1 MNKQKKTSGK
11 STRKISNG
19 NLLPKP
25 KRSQNFQ
32 NENGIR
38 KYLKRKIIKLG
49 NSYAVTYPE
58 DFIKSLADDD
68 KEIAKSTVHC
78 YKINSRSILIRKE
91 KAESEKTILNIDIS
105 KFPIELLGDLIKNAQ
120 KLNINT
126 VNIDYQEDDQ
136 YDLLISKLNEYK
148 ITPIFTKNKITFD
161 LSKNILYKFSDQLKG
176 MTQHFSKIIGLSIK
190 FSGKLTTPDKISI
203 IDDYMSNLNRN
214 YNEALSTLIKILNN
228 FYLHSEIGM
237 SNIINTLGNRVLI
250 SHIKN
255 SSESASNLFY
265 YKDSKEFKNYMK
277 IIESFPEILRNE
289 ISLATK
295 SNEIYEINDLN
306 KILKKKEVLM
316 ISLKANGTGTV
327 NEEII
332 FSIVRS
338 ILGALKDIM
347 GIILTRWVE
356 NSVVY
361 E

>member
-11 STRKISNG
+11 SNRKISNG
-19 NLLPKP
+19 NLQPKP
-25 KRSQNFQ
+25 KRAQNFQ

-78 YKINSRSILIRKE
+78 YKINPRSILIRKE
-91 KAESEKTILNIDIS
+91 EAESEKTILNIDIS
-105 KFPIELLGDLIKNAQ
+105 NFPMELLGNLINNAQ

-126 VNIDYQEDDQ
+126 VNINYQEDDQ
-136 YDLLISKLNEYK
+136 CDLLISKLNEFN
-148 ITPIFTKNKITFD
+148 ITPIFNENKITFD
-161 LSKNILYKFSDQLKG
+161 FSKNILYKFSDRLKG
-176 MTQHFSKIIGLSIK
+176 MTQLFSKIIGLSIK
-190 FSGKLTTPDKISI
+190 FSGEDTYPDKIKV
-203 IDDYMSNLNRN
+203 IDDYMSNLNRS

-228 FYLHSEIGM
+228 FYLHSENGM
-237 SNIINTLGNRVLI
+237 SNIINTLGNRVLL

-255 SSESASNLFY
+255 ISESASNLFY
-265 YKDSKEFKNYMK
+265 YKNSEEFIKYIE
-277 IIESFPEILRNE
+277 IIKSFPDILKKE
-289 ISLATK
+289 ISLAIK
-295 SNEIYEINDLN
+295 SNEINEINDLN
-306 KILKKKEVLM
+306 KILKEKENLM

-332 FSIVRS
+332 YNIVKS

-347 GIILTRWVE
+347 SIILTRWVE
-356 NSVVY
+356 DSVIY

>member
-11 STRKISNG
+11 SNRKISNG
-19 NLLPKP
+19 KLLPKP
-25 KRSQNFQ
+25 KRAQNFQ
-32 NENGIR
+32 KENGIR

-136 YDLLISKLNEYK
+136 YDLLISKLNEFN
-148 ITPIFTKNKITFD
+148 ITPIFTVNKITFD
-161 LSKNILYKFSDQLKG
+161 LSKNILYKFSDRLESMAQL
-176 MTQHFSKIIGLSIK
+176 FSKIIGLSI
-190 FSGKLTTPDKISI
+190 SEEVTNLDKIKV
-203 IDDYMSNLNRN
+203 IDDYLSNLKRH
-214 YNEALSTLIKILNN
+214 YDEALSTLIKILNN
-228 FYLHSEIGM
+228 FYLHNENGM
-237 SNIINTLGNRVLI
+237 SNIINTLGNRVLL

-255 SSESASNLFY
+255 MSESASNLFY
-265 YKDSKEFKNYMK
+265 YKNSEEFKSYME
-277 IIESFPEILRNE
+277 IFENFPNILKDEIALS
-289 ISLATK
+289 IK
-295 SNEIYEINDLN
+295 SNEINEINNLN
-306 KILKKKEVLM
+306 IIFKKKETLL
-316 ISLKANGTGTV
+316 IGLKAKGTKTV